1 VSTFKV
7 RLDDIAA
14 AERLMRDRALRRAQ
28 CCAKTQGVIS
38 VSSTLQRYNAAAAA
52 ADSIAFYSIQA

>member
-1 VSTFKV
+1 M

-14 AERLMRDRALRRAQ
+14 VERLMRDPALRRAQ

-38 VSSTLQRYNAAAAA
+38 VSSTLQRYNAAAA
-52 ADSIAFYSIQA
+52 DSIAFYSIQA